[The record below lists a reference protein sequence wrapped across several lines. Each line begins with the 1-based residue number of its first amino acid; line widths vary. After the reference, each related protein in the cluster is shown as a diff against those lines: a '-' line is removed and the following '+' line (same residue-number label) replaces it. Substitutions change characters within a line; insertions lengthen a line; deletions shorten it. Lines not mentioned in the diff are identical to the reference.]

1 MFRRFGALVLAA
13 VIAGLVVQMRHGGAT
28 EGTMLS
34 ASTMNIMELQIQA
47 GKSLP
52 VVATGDLV

>member
-1 MFRRFGALVLAA
+1 LVLAA